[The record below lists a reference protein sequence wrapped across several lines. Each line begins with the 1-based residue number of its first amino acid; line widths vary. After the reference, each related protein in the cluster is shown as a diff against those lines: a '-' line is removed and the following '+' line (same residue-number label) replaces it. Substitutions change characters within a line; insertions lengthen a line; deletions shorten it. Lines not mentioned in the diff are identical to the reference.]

1 MELFYSEHAHF
12 TVVNSIFNSIKSIFR
27 GNVTKNEQHPTV
39 LRSFA
44 LKITSETK
52 IAEKLVTANL
62 VFIYFHQNLNETPS

>member
-39 LRSFA
+39 LRTV
-44 LKITSETK
+44 LKITSEIK

-62 VFIYFHQNLNETPS
+62 VFYLFSSKFE